1 MNRNYY
7 LILYFV
13 ILLISCSEKKEQT
26 PVYKKVSGVTMGVVA
41 YNVTYS
47 DLPGESLYPRIDSL
61 LSALNNSLSTYVPDS
76 EISELNTNNT
86 LTYRTGFF
94 LPMLQYSKEI
104 YQITS
109 GAFDPTVGP
118 LVNLWGFGPG
128 KETNIPDSVLI
139 TQIIA
144 VTGFDKVKFNDQ
156 SVTIG
161 EGVYLDFSA
170 IAKGY
175 AVDLVAEFLEAEG
188 ITNYYVEIGGEVICK
203 GVNHRGEVWKTGI
216 FDPRIND
223 DPSRKIA
230 AIVSLDDM
238 ALATSGNYRNFYI
251 KNGKKYAHTISP
263 FTGYP
268 VEHSLLSASVF
279 ANNCTVADAYAT
291 AFMVMGL
298 EKAISL
304 IEANPALEAHLIY
317 SDENGVLKSYTS
329 EGIKNNMILE

>member
-1 MNRNYY
+1 MNRNF
-7 LILYFV
+7 LY
-13 ILLISCSEKKEQT
+13 IISSLLFFISCSEKKEQS
-26 PVYKKVSGVTMGVVA
+26 PVYKKVSGITMGVVT

-47 DLPGESLYPRIDSL
+47 DLPGESLYPKIDSL

-76 EISELNTNNT
+76 EISDLNTHNT
-86 LTYRTGFF
+86 LTFRTGFF
-94 LPMLQYSKEI
+94 LPMLRYSKEV

-128 KETNIPDSVLI
+128 KETNIPDSALI
-139 TQIIA
+139 VEKIAII
-144 VTGFDKVKFNDQ
+144 GFDKVKFDEQ
-156 SVTIG
+156 SASID

-175 AVDLVAEFLEAEG
+175 AVDLVAEFLEAED
-188 ITNYYVEIGGEVICK
+188 IKNYYVEIGGEVSCK
-203 GVNHRGEVWKTGI
+203 GVNNRGETWKTGI
-216 FDPRIND
+216 FDPRINE

-230 AIVSLDDM
+230 AIVSLDNM

-279 ANNCTVADAYAT
+279 SDNCTIADAYAT
-291 AFMVMGL
+291 AFMVMGV
-298 EKAISL
+298 EKAIPL

-317 SDENGVLKSYTS
+317 SDDNGALKSYTS